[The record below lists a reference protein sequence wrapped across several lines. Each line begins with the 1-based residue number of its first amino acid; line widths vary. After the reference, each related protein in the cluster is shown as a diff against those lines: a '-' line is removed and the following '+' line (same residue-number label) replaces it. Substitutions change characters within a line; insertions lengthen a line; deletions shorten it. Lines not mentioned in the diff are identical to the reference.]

1 MYFTTAQLHSYMF
14 LIVGDNFVSPEFN
27 LVLVATFTLAIRR
40 NTFISCLVDI
50 VAGGFL
56 LYATSV
62 RNQIFH
68 KNKWISDETAV
79 YHFLV
84 YCLVSWVASIIIE
97 FKSCKI
103 LVSFCKYGSQL
114 SRYDVWTLPKAKVQL
129 VIFLVSAIVTLNACW
144 MMLQFSNAV
153 YKSFEML
160 TSDPWLLMYYLMAA
174 AAKNCQ
180 VFLQGMSCSY
190 GIEHKTQVTVNE
202 ELGTAPPLR

>member
-1 MYFTTAQLHSYMF
+1 MF

-56 LYATSV
+56 LYATSA

-84 YCLVSWVASIIIE
+84 LSWVASIIIE

-129 VIFLVSAIVTLNACW
+129 VIFVVSAIVTLNACW
-144 MMLQFSNAV
+144 MMLQFSNTV

-160 TSDPWLLMYYLMAA
+160 SSDPWLLMYYLMAA
-174 AAKNCQ
+174 AAKNCR

-190 GIEHKTQVTVNE
+190 DIEHKTQVTVNE